1 MKSLENNI
9 EKLDSAFEGLFNNLE
24 NDYENEAKIIASKIL
39 SEISEIADKK
49 DLNRKNIADL
59 IGTSASYLTQ
69 LYRGNKILNLITLA
83 KLKNKLNLNI
93 TINISSNDYNETSD
107 VINYKSYSKE
117 VDVDGLKHNWLIL
130 SNLLSNNED
139 EAFLGGNKKS
149 MNIVKKQLTA

>member
-1 MKSLENNI
+1 MKSLEKNI
-9 EKLDSAFEGLFNNLE
+9 KNLDSAFEGLLSELE
-24 NDYENEAKIIASKIL
+24 NDYEIEAKVLASKIL
-39 SEISEIADKK
+39 SEISEIAEKK

-93 TINISSNDYNETSD
+93 NISITSNDYDELSD
-107 VINYKSYSKE
+107 VLNYNSYSKK
-117 VDVDGLKHNWLIL
+117 VDVEGAKHNWLIL
-130 SNLLSNNED
+130 SNMPFDNTQ
-139 EAFLGGNKKS
+139 EAFLGGSNKS